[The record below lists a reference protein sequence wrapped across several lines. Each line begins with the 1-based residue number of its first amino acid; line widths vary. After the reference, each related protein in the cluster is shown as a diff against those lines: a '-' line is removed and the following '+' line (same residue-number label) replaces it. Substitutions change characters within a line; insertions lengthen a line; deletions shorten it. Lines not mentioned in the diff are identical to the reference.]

1 MAQENEPYIGP
12 AELGDRPH
20 LIAGT
25 PGLSA
30 RNLGKQY
37 RKRPVL
43 RNVSLDVQRG
53 EVVGIARAE
62 RCRKTTCFYI
72 ITGLI
77 AADYGEIVWTVRM

>member
-53 EVVGIARAE
+53 EVVGLLGPNGAR
-62 RCRKTTCFYI
+62 RQPVFMSLP
-72 ITGLI
+72 G
-77 AADYGEIVWTVRM
+77 